1 MTKRIAKSAGQPKPK
16 TKAAPKRAP
25 RSAVPKES
33 RYRAAMRERGF
44 RLLSIWVP
52 DTRNAKFRAEL
63 RRQSVLI
70 ARTDSA
76 ADHALLDAALDDIEG
91 WVA

>member
-1 MTKRIAKSAGQPKPK
+1 
-16 TKAAPKRAP
+16 
-25 RSAVPKES
+25 
-33 RYRAAMRERGF
+33 MRERGF

-63 RRQSVLI
+63 RRQSILI

-76 ADHALLDAALDDIEG
+76 ADHALLDAALDDIAG